1 MGSIHPL
8 ILIQNLCLFLC
19 EFQSVSA
26 TRISMTV
33 ASMDVVTARQTE
45 EGGADSAM
53 LTTTRNVRTKRVAD
67 LGHPTNGP
75 GRLVILIIRRYNK
88 E

>member
-1 MGSIHPL
+1 MC
-8 ILIQNLCLFLC
+8 IQ
-19 EFQSVSA
+19 SASA
-26 TRISMTV
+26 THISITV
-33 ASMDVVTARQTE
+33 ASMDQETARRT
-45 EGGADSAM
+45 EGGEADSAM